1 MLFFSFKTNPKRD
14 IYKIPISRLSDEKN
28 VKWHGWPEGGVGNVL
43 RIVNLKKK
51 KNGISQLTTF
61 YCFVNRYH
69 IHIHPSFNS
78 PINPAIVLEKE
89 CCKKKKSPYHSSSL
103 SYPFLIR

>member
-51 KNGISQLTTF
+51 KKWNFTAN
-61 YCFVNRYH
+61 Y
-69 IHIHPSFNS
+69 
-78 PINPAIVLEKE
+78 
-89 CCKKKKSPYHSSSL
+89 
-103 SYPFLIR
+103 FLLLCQ

>member
-51 KNGISQLTTF
+51 KMEF
-61 YCFVNRYH
+61 
-69 IHIHPSFNS
+69 
-78 PINPAIVLEKE
+78 
-89 CCKKKKSPYHSSSL
+89 HS
-103 SYPFLIR
+103 